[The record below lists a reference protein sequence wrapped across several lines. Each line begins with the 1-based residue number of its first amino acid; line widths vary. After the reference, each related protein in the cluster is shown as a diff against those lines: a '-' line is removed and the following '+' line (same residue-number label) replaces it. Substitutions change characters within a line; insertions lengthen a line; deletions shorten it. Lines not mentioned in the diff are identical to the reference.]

1 MTSNVLIDT
10 TAAAVFAMSLMLA
23 AAARADQPNGG
34 GSGMILFQ
42 PSPAGETVLG
52 VTTPTPEA
60 FDVAYLGEQIAAQF
74 RQENVC
80 ADLRAYTAHDRFYDY
95 RVCSN
100 GGIYR
105 TIPTAR

>member
-1 MTSNVLIDT
+1 MKANVLVNP

-23 AAARADQPNGG
+23 AAAYAGQPAGG
-34 GSGMILFQ
+34 GEVVLFQ
-42 PSPAGETVLG
+42 PVPPGEVIAR
-52 VTTPTPEA
+52 VVSPTPYA
-60 FDVAYLGEQIAAQF
+60 FNIAVVGDQLAAKF
-74 RQENVC
+74 YAENVC
-80 ADLRAYTAHDRFYDY
+80 ADMQVLTAAGDHYDY

>member
-23 AAARADQPNGG
+23 GAARADQPNGG
-34 GSGMILFQ
+34 GGLVLFQ

-80 ADLRAYTAHDRFYDY
+80 ADLRAYTAPDRYYDY

>member
-1 MTSNVLIDT
+1 MKANVLIDT

-23 AAARADQPNGG
+23 GAARADQPNGG
-34 GSGMILFQ
+34 GGLVLFQ
-42 PSPAGETVLG
+42 PVPPGEVIAS
-52 VTTPTPEA
+52 VVSPTPSA
-60 FDVAYLGEQIAAQF
+60 FNIAVVGDQLAAKF
-74 RQENVC
+74 YAENVC
-80 ADLRAYTAHDRFYDY
+80 ADMKVLTKAGQNYDY